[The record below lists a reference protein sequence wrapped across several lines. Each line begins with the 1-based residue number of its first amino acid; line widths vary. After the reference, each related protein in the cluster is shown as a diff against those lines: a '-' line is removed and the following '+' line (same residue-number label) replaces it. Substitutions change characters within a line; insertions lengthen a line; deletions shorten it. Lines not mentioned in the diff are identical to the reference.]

1 MNFLI
6 FLEFVYHALLD
17 GIANEKQSRN
27 LKDLGYQNTQ
37 IYPYEMKWMFSLF
50 TCVFNHT
57 NIFDIG
63 YSTTIWMHQ
72 RCMMPVLFFSDPF
85 HSV

>member
-17 GIANEKQSRN
+17 GIANKKTVKKSQRPAIS
-27 LKDLGYQNTQ
+27 KYTYD
-37 IYPYEMKWMFSLF
+37 MKRMFSLF

-57 NIFDIG
+57 NIYRHRIFHNYINAPALYDAG
-63 YSTTIWMHQ
+63 T
-72 RCMMPVLFFSDPF
+72 FFSDPF